1 MVKYK
6 IVQKVYALQRRFI
19 LSERNHF
26 FQRIK
31 RIFTGLKRLL
41 TYNIATIMFGALLL
55 YMIITVVLYATSSHV
70 TSYQVTVGP
79 LTKNPVCTGLALRKE
94 QIVPAGASGYVEYY
108 AREGM
113 QVRKD
118 GSVYALTNNKKE
130 PKSVELSEEQ
140 LEKMRSNMANFSY
153 GFSGSDFYDAYS
165 FKYELQGSILQAAG
179 IMEQKTETEKKEEH
193 TDSNALIGE
202 EVGNT
207 VSLGKQTVYT
217 APEAGVVVYST
228 DGYEGIT
235 EENITEDAFNEKSYK
250 KTDLLTSK
258 ELAAGDRVYK
268 VITSENWTLMVP
280 LTDKLAAALSGR
292 ESIKVKFTK
301 DGESQNGSLAIV
313 QVGNQKVAK
322 IQLQNGMP
330 RYASDRFLEV
340 ELVINTQSGLK
351 IPLSSVVEKEFYVIP
366 RDFLAQGNNGEG
378 KGFIREVDSKNK
390 SSVTEFV
397 EPVIYKEVNGKGK
410 EIGWGDENDTSG
422 YCYVDTSAFQE
433 GDVLKKQDSSE
444 TYTVGKTE
452 ELQGVYGMNKGY
464 AVFRQINILDQ
475 NEEYCIVSQGTSY
488 GLQAFDYIVLD
499 GKSVKEEEI
508 LY

>member
-1 MVKYK
+1 MSGRNQFLITIKKLCMV
-6 IVQKVYALQRRFI
+6 
-19 LSERNHF
+19 
-26 FQRIK
+26 IK
-31 RIFTGLKRLL
+31 KLL
-41 TYNIATIMFGALLL
+41 TYNIATIMFGALFV
-55 YMIITVVLYATSSHV
+55 YMIVTVILYSTSSHV

-79 LTKNPVCTGLALRKE
+79 LTKNPVCTALAIREE

-113 QVRKD
+113 QVRKN
-118 GSVYALTNNKKE
+118 GSVYAITNTRKE
-130 PKSVELSEEQ
+130 AKSVELSEEQ

-179 IMEQKTETEKKEEH
+179 IMEQGSADSKGETDTDEE
-193 TDSNALIGE
+193 TGALVGE
-202 EVGNT
+202 EVGSM
-207 VSLGKQTVYT
+207 VALGRQSVYT
-217 APEAGVVVYST
+217 APEAGIVVYST
-228 DGYEGIT
+228 DGYESLT
-235 EENITEDAFNEKSYK
+235 TENITEEAFSEKSYK

-258 ELAAGDRVYK
+258 EIAAGDPVYK

-280 LTDKLAAALSGR
+280 LTDKLAATLSGR

-301 DGESQNGSLAIV
+301 DGESQNGSLSIV
-313 QVGNQKVAK
+313 QIGNQKAAR
-322 IQLQNGMP
+322 IQLKNGMP

-351 IPLSSVVEKEFYVIP
+351 IPVSSVVEKEFYTIP
-366 RDFLAQGNNGEG
+366 RDFLAQGDNGEG
-378 KGFIREVDSKNK
+378 KGFIREVDGKS

-397 EPVIYKEVNGKGK
+397 DAVIYKEVNSKGQ
-410 EIGWGDENDTSG
+410 EIGWGEEEDTSG
-422 YCYVDTSAFQE
+422 YCYVDKETFEE
-433 GDVLKKQDSSE
+433 GDVLKKPDSSE
-444 TYTVGKTE
+444 TYTVKETDK
-452 ELQGVYGMNKGY
+452 LQGVYGMNKGY

-499 GKSVKEEEI
+499 GESVKEEEI
-508 LY
+508 LH

>member
-1 MVKYK
+1 MSGRNQFLITIKKLCMV
-6 IVQKVYALQRRFI
+6 
-19 LSERNHF
+19 
-26 FQRIK
+26 IK
-31 RIFTGLKRLL
+31 KLL
-41 TYNIATIMFGALLL
+41 TYNIATIMFGALFV
-55 YMIITVVLYATSSHV
+55 YMIVTVILYSTSSHV

-79 LTKNPVCTGLALRKE
+79 LTKNPVCTALAIREE

-113 QVRKD
+113 QVRKN
-118 GSVYALTNNKKE
+118 GSVYAITNTRKE
-130 PKSVELSEEQ
+130 AKSVELSEEQ

-179 IMEQKTETEKKEEH
+179 IMEQGSADSKGETDTDEE
-193 TDSNALIGE
+193 NGALVGE
-202 EVGNT
+202 EVGS
-207 VSLGKQTVYT
+207 VVALGRQSVYT
-217 APEAGVVVYST
+217 APEAGIVVYST
-228 DGYEGIT
+228 DGYESLT
-235 EENITEDAFNEKSYK
+235 TENITEEAFSEKSYK

-258 ELAAGDRVYK
+258 EIAAGDPVYK

-280 LTDKLAAALSGR
+280 LTDKLAATLSGR

-301 DGESQNGSLAIV
+301 DGESQNGSLSIV
-313 QVGNQKVAK
+313 QIGNQKAAR
-322 IQLQNGMP
+322 IQLKNGMP

-351 IPLSSVVEKEFYVIP
+351 IPVSSVVEKEFYTIP
-366 RDFLAQGNNGEG
+366 RNFLAQGDNGEG
-378 KGFIREVDSKNK
+378 KGFIREVDGKS

-397 EPVIYKEVNGKGK
+397 DAVIYKEVNSKGQ
-410 EIGWGDENDTSG
+410 EIGWGEEEDTSG
-422 YCYVDTSAFQE
+422 YCYVDKETFEE
-433 GDVLKKQDSSE
+433 GDVLKKPDSSE
-444 TYTVGKTE
+444 TYTVKETDK
-452 ELQGVYGMNKGY
+452 LQGVYGMNKGY

-499 GKSVKEEEI
+499 GESVKEEEI
-508 LY
+508 LH

>member
-1 MVKYK
+1 MSGRNQFLITIKKLCMV
-6 IVQKVYALQRRFI
+6 
-19 LSERNHF
+19 
-26 FQRIK
+26 IK
-31 RIFTGLKRLL
+31 KLL
-41 TYNIATIMFGALLL
+41 TYNIATIMFGALFV
-55 YMIITVVLYATSSHV
+55 YMIVTVILYSTSSHV

-79 LTKNPVCTGLALRKE
+79 LTKNPVCTALAIREE

-113 QVRKD
+113 QVRKN
-118 GSVYALTNNKKE
+118 GSVYAITNTRKE
-130 PKSVELSEEQ
+130 AESVELSEEQ

-179 IMEQKTETEKKEEH
+179 IMEQGSADSKGETDTDEE
-193 TDSNALIGE
+193 TGALVGE
-202 EVGNT
+202 EVGS
-207 VSLGKQTVYT
+207 VVALGRQSVYT
-217 APEAGVVVYST
+217 APEAGIVVYST
-228 DGYEGIT
+228 DGYESLT
-235 EENITEDAFNEKSYK
+235 TENITEEAFSEKSYK

-258 ELAAGDRVYK
+258 EIAAGDPVYK

-280 LTDKLAAALSGR
+280 LTDKLAATLSGR

-301 DGESQNGSLAIV
+301 DGESQNGSLSIV
-313 QVGNQKVAK
+313 QIGNQKAAR
-322 IQLQNGMP
+322 IQLKNGMP

-351 IPLSSVVEKEFYVIP
+351 IPVSSVVEKEFYTIP
-366 RDFLAQGNNGEG
+366 RDFLAQGDNGEG
-378 KGFIREVDSKNK
+378 KGFIREVDGKS

-397 EPVIYKEVNGKGK
+397 DAVIYKEVNSKGQ
-410 EIGWGDENDTSG
+410 EIGWGEEEDTSG
-422 YCYVDTSAFQE
+422 YCYVDKETFEE
-433 GDVLKKQDSSE
+433 GDVLKKPDSSE
-444 TYTVGKTE
+444 TYTVKETDK
-452 ELQGVYGMNKGY
+452 LQGVYGMNKGY

-499 GKSVKEEEI
+499 GESVKEEEI
-508 LY
+508 LH

>member
-1 MVKYK
+1 MSGRNQFLITIKKLCMV
-6 IVQKVYALQRRFI
+6 
-19 LSERNHF
+19 
-26 FQRIK
+26 IK
-31 RIFTGLKRLL
+31 KLL
-41 TYNIATIMFGALLL
+41 TYNIATIMFGALFV
-55 YMIITVVLYATSSHV
+55 YMIVTVILYSTSSHV

-79 LTKNPVCTGLALRKE
+79 LTKNPVCTALAIREE

-113 QVRKD
+113 QVRKN
-118 GSVYALTNNKKE
+118 GSVYAITNTRKE
-130 PKSVELSEEQ
+130 VKSVELSEEQ

-179 IMEQKTETEKKEEH
+179 IMEQGSADSKGEADTDEETG
-193 TDSNALIGE
+193 ALVGE
-202 EVGNT
+202 EVGSM
-207 VSLGKQTVYT
+207 VALGRQSVYT
-217 APEAGVVVYST
+217 APEAGIVVYST
-228 DGYEGIT
+228 DGYESLT
-235 EENITEDAFNEKSYK
+235 TENITEEAFNEKSYK

-258 ELAAGDRVYK
+258 EIAAGDPVYK

-280 LTDKLAAALSGR
+280 LTDKLAATLSGR

-301 DGESQNGSLAIV
+301 DGESQNGSLSIV
-313 QVGNQKVAK
+313 QIGNQKAAR
-322 IQLQNGMP
+322 IQLKNGMT

-351 IPLSSVVEKEFYVIP
+351 IPVSSVVEKEFYTIP
-366 RDFLAQGNNGEG
+366 RNFLAQGDNGEG
-378 KGFIREVDSKNK
+378 KGFIREVDGKS

-397 EPVIYKEVNGKGK
+397 DAVIYKEVNSKGQ
-410 EIGWGDENDTSG
+410 EIGWGEEEDTSG
-422 YCYVDTSAFQE
+422 YCYVDKETFEE
-433 GDVLKKQDSSE
+433 GDVLKKPDSSE
-444 TYTVGKTE
+444 TYTVKETDK
-452 ELQGVYGMNKGY
+452 LQGVYGMNKGY

-499 GKSVKEEEI
+499 GESVKEEEI
-508 LY
+508 LH

>member
-258 ELAAGDRVYK
+258 ELAAGDPVYK

-301 DGESQNGSLAIV
+301 DGV
-313 QVGNQKVAK
+313 QR
-322 IQLQNGMP
+322 LL
-330 RYASDRFLEV
+330 R
-340 ELVINTQSGLK
+340 
-351 IPLSSVVEKEFYVIP
+351 IP
-366 RDFLAQGNNGEG
+366 
-378 KGFIREVDSKNK
+378 
-390 SSVTEFV
+390 
-397 EPVIYKEVNGKGK
+397 
-410 EIGWGDENDTSG
+410 
-422 YCYVDTSAFQE
+422 
-433 GDVLKKQDSSE
+433 
-444 TYTVGKTE
+444 
-452 ELQGVYGMNKGY
+452 
-464 AVFRQINILDQ
+464 
-475 NEEYCIVSQGTSY
+475 
-488 GLQAFDYIVLD
+488 
-499 GKSVKEEEI
+499 
-508 LY
+508 

>member
-258 ELAAGDRVYK
+258 ELAAGDPVYK

-280 LTDKLAAALSGR
+280 LTDKLSAALSGR
-292 ESIKVKFTK
+292 ESIEVKFTK

>member
-6 IVQKVYALQRRFI
+6 TMQKVYALQRRFI

-31 RIFTGLKRLL
+31 KIFTGLKRLL
-41 TYNIATIMFGALLL
+41 THNIATIMFGALLL

-130 PKSVELSEEQ
+130 PKGVELSEEQ

-179 IMEQKTETEKKEEH
+179 IMEQKTETKKQEEH
-193 TDSNALIGE
+193 TDSNALVGE

-207 VSLGKQTVYT
+207 VSIGKQTVYT
-217 APEAGVVVYST
+217 APEAGVVVFST

-258 ELAAGDRVYK
+258 ELAAGNPVYK

-280 LTDKLAAALSGR
+280 LTDKLAATLSGR

-366 RDFLAQGNNGEG
+366 RDFLAQGNNGGG

-410 EIGWGDENDTSG
+410 EIGWGDEKDTSG

>member
-165 FKYELQGSILQAAG
+165 FK
-179 IMEQKTETEKKEEH
+179 
-193 TDSNALIGE
+193 
-202 EVGNT
+202 
-207 VSLGKQTVYT
+207 
-217 APEAGVVVYST
+217 
-228 DGYEGIT
+228 
-235 EENITEDAFNEKSYK
+235 
-250 KTDLLTSK
+250 
-258 ELAAGDRVYK
+258 
-268 VITSENWTLMVP
+268 
-280 LTDKLAAALSGR
+280 
-292 ESIKVKFTK
+292 
-301 DGESQNGSLAIV
+301 
-313 QVGNQKVAK
+313 
-322 IQLQNGMP
+322 
-330 RYASDRFLEV
+330 
-340 ELVINTQSGLK
+340 
-351 IPLSSVVEKEFYVIP
+351 
-366 RDFLAQGNNGEG
+366 
-378 KGFIREVDSKNK
+378 
-390 SSVTEFV
+390 
-397 EPVIYKEVNGKGK
+397 
-410 EIGWGDENDTSG
+410 
-422 YCYVDTSAFQE
+422 
-433 GDVLKKQDSSE
+433 
-444 TYTVGKTE
+444 
-452 ELQGVYGMNKGY
+452 
-464 AVFRQINILDQ
+464 
-475 NEEYCIVSQGTSY
+475 
-488 GLQAFDYIVLD
+488 
-499 GKSVKEEEI
+499 
-508 LY
+508 

>member
-1 MVKYK
+1 MSGRNQFLITIKKLCMV
-6 IVQKVYALQRRFI
+6 
-19 LSERNHF
+19 
-26 FQRIK
+26 IK
-31 RIFTGLKRLL
+31 KLL
-41 TYNIATIMFGALLL
+41 TYNIATIMFGALFV
-55 YMIITVVLYATSSHV
+55 YMIVTVILYSTSSHV

-79 LTKNPVCTGLALRKE
+79 LTKNPVCTALAIREE

-113 QVRKD
+113 QVRKN
-118 GSVYALTNNKKE
+118 GSVYAITNTRKE
-130 PKSVELSEEQ
+130 AKSVELSEEQ

-179 IMEQKTETEKKEEH
+179 IMEQGSADSKGETDTDEE
-193 TDSNALIGE
+193 NGALVGE
-202 EVGNT
+202 EVGS
-207 VSLGKQTVYT
+207 VVALGRQSVYT
-217 APEAGVVVYST
+217 APEAGIVVYST
-228 DGYEGIT
+228 DGYESLT
-235 EENITEDAFNEKSYK
+235 TENITEEAFSEKSYK

-258 ELAAGDRVYK
+258 EIAAGDPVYK

-280 LTDKLAAALSGR
+280 LTDKLAATLSGR

-301 DGESQNGSLAIV
+301 DGESQNGSLSIV
-313 QVGNQKVAK
+313 QIGNQKAAR
-322 IQLQNGMP
+322 IQLKNGMP

-351 IPLSSVVEKEFYVIP
+351 IPVSSVVEKEFYTIP
-366 RDFLAQGNNGEG
+366 RDFLAQGDNGEG
-378 KGFIREVDSKNK
+378 KGFIREVDGKS

-397 EPVIYKEVNGKGK
+397 DAVIYKEVNSKGQ
-410 EIGWGDENDTSG
+410 EIGWGEEEDTNG
-422 YCYVDTSAFQE
+422 YCYVDKETFEE
-433 GDVLKKQDSSE
+433 GDVLKKPDSSE
-444 TYTVGKTE
+444 TYTVKETDK
-452 ELQGVYGMNKGY
+452 LQGVYGMNKGY

-499 GKSVKEEEI
+499 GESVKEEEI
-508 LY
+508 LH

>member
-1 MVKYK
+1 MSGRNQFLIKIKKLCMV
-6 IVQKVYALQRRFI
+6 
-19 LSERNHF
+19 
-26 FQRIK
+26 IK
-31 RIFTGLKRLL
+31 KLL
-41 TYNIATIMFGALLL
+41 TYNIATIMFGALFV
-55 YMIITVVLYATSSHV
+55 YMIVTVILYSTSSHV

-79 LTKNPVCTGLALRKE
+79 LTKNPVCTALAIREE

-113 QVRKD
+113 QVRKN
-118 GSVYALTNNKKE
+118 GSVYAITNTRKE
-130 PKSVELSEEQ
+130 VKSVELSEEQ

-179 IMEQKTETEKKEEH
+179 IMEQGSADSKGEADTDEETG
-193 TDSNALIGE
+193 ALVGE
-202 EVGNT
+202 EVGSM
-207 VSLGKQTVYT
+207 VALGRQSVYT
-217 APEAGVVVYST
+217 APEAGIVVYST
-228 DGYEGIT
+228 DGYESLT
-235 EENITEDAFNEKSYK
+235 TENITEEAFNEKSYK

-258 ELAAGDRVYK
+258 EIAAGDPVYK

-280 LTDKLAAALSGR
+280 LTDKLAATLSGR

-301 DGESQNGSLAIV
+301 DGESQNGSLSIV
-313 QVGNQKVAK
+313 QIGNQKAAR
-322 IQLQNGMP
+322 IQLKNGMP

-351 IPLSSVVEKEFYVIP
+351 IPVSSVVEKEFYTIP
-366 RDFLAQGNNGEG
+366 RNFLAQGDNGEG
-378 KGFIREVDSKNK
+378 KGFIREVDGKS

-397 EPVIYKEVNGKGK
+397 DAVIYKEVNSKGQ
-410 EIGWGDENDTSG
+410 EIGWGEEEDTSG
-422 YCYVDTSAFQE
+422 YCYVDKETFEE
-433 GDVLKKQDSSE
+433 GDVLKKPDSSE
-444 TYTVGKTE
+444 TYTVKETDK
-452 ELQGVYGMNKGY
+452 LQGVYGMNKGY

-499 GKSVKEEEI
+499 GESVKEEEI
-508 LY
+508 LH

>member
-258 ELAAGDRVYK
+258 ELAAGDPVYK

-280 LTDKLAAALSGR
+280 LTHKLAAALSGR

>member
-1 MVKYK
+1 MSGRNQFLITIKKLCMV
-6 IVQKVYALQRRFI
+6 
-19 LSERNHF
+19 
-26 FQRIK
+26 IK
-31 RIFTGLKRLL
+31 KLL
-41 TYNIATIMFGALLL
+41 TYNIATIMFGALFV
-55 YMIITVVLYATSSHV
+55 YMIITVILYSTSSHV

-79 LTKNPVCTGLALRKE
+79 LTKNPVCTALAIREE

-113 QVRKD
+113 QVRKN
-118 GSVYALTNNKKE
+118 GSVYAITNTRKE
-130 PKSVELSEEQ
+130 VKSVELSEEQ

-179 IMEQKTETEKKEEH
+179 IMEQGSADSKGEADTDEETG
-193 TDSNALIGE
+193 ALVGE
-202 EVGNT
+202 EVGSM
-207 VSLGKQTVYT
+207 VALGRQSVYT
-217 APEAGVVVYST
+217 APEAGIVVYST
-228 DGYEGIT
+228 DGYESLT
-235 EENITEDAFNEKSYK
+235 TENITEEAFNEKSYK

-258 ELAAGDRVYK
+258 EIAAGDPVYK

-280 LTDKLAAALSGR
+280 LTDKLAATLSGR

-301 DGESQNGSLAIV
+301 DGESQNGSLSIV
-313 QVGNQKVAK
+313 QIGNQKAAR
-322 IQLQNGMP
+322 IQLKNGMP

-351 IPLSSVVEKEFYVIP
+351 IPVSSVVEKEFYTIP
-366 RDFLAQGNNGEG
+366 RNFLAQGDNGEG
-378 KGFIREVDSKNK
+378 KGFIREVDGKS

-397 EPVIYKEVNGKGK
+397 DAVIYKEVNSKGQ
-410 EIGWGDENDTSG
+410 EIGWGEEEDTSG
-422 YCYVDTSAFQE
+422 YCYVDKETFEE
-433 GDVLKKQDSSE
+433 GDVLKKPDSSE
-444 TYTVGKTE
+444 TYTVKETDK
-452 ELQGVYGMNKGY
+452 LQGVYGMNKGY

-499 GKSVKEEEI
+499 GESVKEEEI
-508 LY
+508 LH

>member
-1 MVKYK
+1 MSGRNQFLITIKKLCMV
-6 IVQKVYALQRRFI
+6 
-19 LSERNHF
+19 
-26 FQRIK
+26 IK
-31 RIFTGLKRLL
+31 KLL
-41 TYNIATIMFGALLL
+41 TYNIATIMFGALFV
-55 YMIITVVLYATSSHV
+55 YMIVTVILYSTSSHV

-79 LTKNPVCTGLALRKE
+79 LTKNPVCTALAIREE

-113 QVRKD
+113 QVRKN
-118 GSVYALTNNKKE
+118 GSVYAITNTRKE
-130 PKSVELSEEQ
+130 VKSVELSEEQ

-179 IMEQKTETEKKEEH
+179 IMEQGSADSKGEADTDEETR
-193 TDSNALIGE
+193 ALVGE
-202 EVGNT
+202 EVGSM
-207 VSLGKQTVYT
+207 VALGRQSVYT
-217 APEAGVVVYST
+217 APEAGIVVYST
-228 DGYEGIT
+228 DGYESLT
-235 EENITEDAFNEKSYK
+235 TENITEEAFNEKSYK

-258 ELAAGDRVYK
+258 EIAAGDPVYK

-280 LTDKLAAALSGR
+280 LTDKLAATLSGR

-301 DGESQNGSLAIV
+301 DGESQNGSLSIV
-313 QVGNQKVAK
+313 QIGNQKAAR
-322 IQLQNGMP
+322 IQLKNGMP

-351 IPLSSVVEKEFYVIP
+351 IPVSSVVEKEFYTIP
-366 RDFLAQGNNGEG
+366 RNFLAQGDNGEG
-378 KGFIREVDSKNK
+378 KGFIREVDGKS

-397 EPVIYKEVNGKGK
+397 DAVIYKEVNSKGQ
-410 EIGWGDENDTSG
+410 EIGWGEEEDTSG
-422 YCYVDTSAFQE
+422 YCYVDKETFEE
-433 GDVLKKQDSSE
+433 GDVLKKPDSSE
-444 TYTVGKTE
+444 TYTVKETDK
-452 ELQGVYGMNKGY
+452 LQGVYGMNKGY

-499 GKSVKEEEI
+499 GESVKEEEI
-508 LY
+508 LH